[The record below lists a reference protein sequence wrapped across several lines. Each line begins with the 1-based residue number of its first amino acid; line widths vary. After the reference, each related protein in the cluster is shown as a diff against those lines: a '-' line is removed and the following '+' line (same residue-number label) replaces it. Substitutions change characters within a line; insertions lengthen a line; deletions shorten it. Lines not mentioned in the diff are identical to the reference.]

1 MEVDLHRIAKNN
13 KLYEDLF
20 IVLDEGEDVS
30 IRPIDN
36 SSFTVIFN
44 KAPSTNFNERF
55 SKLYV
60 AYRINFGYA
69 NNKTTVSMLIDKDA
83 RPMLLQY

>member
-13 KLYEDLF
+13 KLYEDLL
-20 IVLDEGEDVS
+20 IVLDEREDVS

-44 KAPSTNFNERF
+44 KSPSTNTRERF

-60 AYRINFGYA
+60 AYRVYFGYA

-83 RPMLLQY
+83 KPILIGY